1 MGAAAAQGSE
11 CDRVGEV
18 WAGHEGLGVIRIQ
31 MILEAVRQ
39 GKLGVQKERR
49 EGIGRPSKGDKNQL

>member
-1 MGAAAAQGSE
+1 M
-11 CDRVGEV
+11 GEV